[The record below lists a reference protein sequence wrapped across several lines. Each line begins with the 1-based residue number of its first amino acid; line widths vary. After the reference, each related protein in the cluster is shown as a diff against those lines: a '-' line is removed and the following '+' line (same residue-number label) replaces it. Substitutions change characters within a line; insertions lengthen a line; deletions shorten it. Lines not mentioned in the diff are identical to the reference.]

1 MDSTQL
7 NQQFGHPDV
16 LQFTRGEGGFPF
28 IRITNRQ
35 ASALMSVY
43 AAQVLS
49 YQPVHEAEN
58 LLFLSPD
65 SDYREGKAI
74 RGGIPVCWPWFGPD
88 PKGLQR
94 PNHGFVRTHYWQ
106 VIATDTCNPDET
118 SVTLMFK
125 ESAKKER
132 TWQKPFTLTLTVT
145 VGVTLSLTLTTQ
157 NTGEQKFSITQALHS
172 YLHVSHI
179 KHVQILGLENCE
191 YFDKLDQGAQKLQ
204 TGPVIVT
211 EEVDRIYSDVKNTL
225 VIVDA
230 AFKRRIAIS
239 STSTKTAVVWN
250 PWIKSSK
257 KMLDLGNSD
266 YKHFICVEAGNIA
279 FDLIEILPGE
289 QYSLSATYTIIR
301 DSSVTAPSPKA
312 VG

>member
-1 MDSTQL
+1 
-7 NQQFGHPDV
+7 
-16 LQFTRGEGGFPF
+16 
-28 IRITNRQ
+28 
-35 ASALMSVY
+35 
-43 AAQVLS
+43 
-49 YQPVHEAEN
+49 
-58 LLFLSPD
+58 
-65 SDYREGKAI
+65 
-74 RGGIPVCWPWFGPD
+74 
-88 PKGLQR
+88 
-94 PNHGFVRTHYWQ
+94 
-106 VIATDTCNPDET
+106 
-118 SVTLMFK
+118 MFK

-145 VGVTLSLTLTTQ
+145 VGATLSLTLTTH
-157 NTGEQKFSITQALHS
+157 NTGEEPFSITQALHS
-172 YLHVSHI
+172 YLHVGHI

-191 YFDKLDQGAQKLQ
+191 YFDKLEQGAQKLQ
-204 TGPVIVT
+204 VGPVIVT

-279 FDLIEILPGE
+279 FDLIQILPGE

-301 DSSVTAPSPKA
+301 DAPSRKA
-312 VG
+312 LG